1 MATKTISDVLEYL
14 YRNKKKELA
23 EAVIAELRRPA
34 PVPQT
39 LQPSRPYSPLTPIFT
54 TPTPKSPTNPYFVG
68 DRPDGWMGTTGSVDK
83 PEDKEYPTITK
94 Q

>member
-14 YRNKKKELA
+14 YRNKKRELA
-23 EAVIAELRRPA
+23 QVVIDELRRPA
-34 PVPQT
+34 PVSIPPT
-39 LQPSRPYSPLTPIFT
+39 LQPSRPFSPITPIFT
-54 TPTPKSPTNPYFVG
+54 TPTPPNSYPIDKPQS
-68 DRPDGWMGTTGSVDK
+68 WMGTSASVDK